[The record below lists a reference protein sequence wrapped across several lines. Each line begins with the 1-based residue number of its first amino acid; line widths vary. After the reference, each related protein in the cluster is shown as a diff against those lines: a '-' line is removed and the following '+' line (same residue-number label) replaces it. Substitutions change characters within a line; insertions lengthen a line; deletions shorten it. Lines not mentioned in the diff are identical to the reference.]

1 MARRVID
8 TFWDRKTRN
17 DINDNFKELYEG
29 MNGPI
34 SADRLPIID
43 GSIIAPGSIT
53 AESTDFITPGKNLFN
68 GQYIK
73 GYSYFSAVGEYGA
86 VGKSSE
92 EESYIGIIKIEQGE
106 TYTVTKLSGGNRL
119 NVMLTNE
126 IPRSSEY
133 VLLMEPVWQGDF
145 SSSKQNYTFT
155 NNVGAKYLV
164 VQTNYGSSDLPKLQ
178 VEIGSESTEY
188 EDYEIKFAGEVD
200 FKDVTPEKTTFFKK
214 SSKNLFGGEYY
225 TNLTYS
231 VLPQGSNGRLI
242 YTSSDDRYVAI
253 EEIEEG
259 ETFSLTK
266 LEGGNRF
273 NVMLI
278 NDIPFSS
285 NPVPLEAPIWQG
297 TFTPDKQTYT
307 FTNDVN
313 AKYVAIQTNLGEPNP
328 PRLQIE
334 KGSTPTPYEPGI
346 YIPKQYIEP
355 NDEKDL
361 SVDYRF
367 NFPVNLYSLYRKQ
380 NDIANYIEDPGELT
394 VEEYHT
400 MFNDLVSQHTEI
412 AKRTKLGDVTGDFPL
427 YLYEIKPPTYWVD
440 YENDS
445 GGTGGRPSPLPKI
458 TMTTGI
464 HGHERSPS
472 ISAFYAF
479 KELLENPED
488 NELID
493 FLKMN
498 VHFECIAL
506 ANPSGWTDGTYNNGN
521 NVNLNRDFPPNR
533 EPEQIEA
540 ILIKNH
546 LDNANMDFFIDF
558 HNMYFRDGYIG
569 YTLSSS
575 DVFKYSMNNVYRDLG
590 RSWAKQYPEM
600 PQEIDHI
607 WGYNSIPNNGTVG
620 NYVQTQLGI
629 ESALME
635 IIRSNN
641 WLGGGSFS
649 EPIARMGVELIVNA
663 IASALRTK

>member
-17 DINDNFKELYEG
+17 DINDNFEELYEG

-53 AESTDFITPGKNLFN
+53 ADNTDFITTGKNMFN

-73 GYSYFSAVGEYGA
+73 GYSYFLGVGEYGA
-86 VGKSSE
+86 VGKSGE

-106 TYTVTKLSGGNRL
+106 TYTVTKLPGGNRL

-133 VLLMEPVWQGDF
+133 VLLMEPIWRGDF

-214 SSKNLFGGEYY
+214 SSKNLFNGSYLEGR
-225 TNLTYS
+225 TYFTS
-231 VLPQGSNGRLI
+231 GNYEFGYI
-242 YTSSDDRYVAI
+242 GTSSGDDRYMAI
-253 EEIEEG
+253 LEIDDG
-259 ETFSLTK
+259 ETYSITK

-278 NDIPFSS
+278 DVL
-285 NPVPLEAPIWQG
+285 PVGVVAPLKAPIYQG
-297 TFTPDKQTYT
+297 TITPYKQTYT

-334 KGSTPTPYEPGI
+334 KGSTPTPYEPGTF
-346 YIPKQYIEP
+346 IPKQFIEP
-355 NDEKDL
+355 DNEKDT
-361 SVDYRF
+361 SIDYRF
-367 NFPVNLYSLYRKQ
+367 NFPANLHQLYRKQ
-380 NDIANYIEDPGELT
+380 NDIADYIEAPGELT
-394 VEEYHT
+394 VEEYHS
-400 MFNDLVSQHTEI
+400 MFNNLISQHSEI

-488 NELID
+488 NELIE
-493 FLKMN
+493 FIKMN
-498 VHFECIAL
+498 VHIECIAL

-521 NVNLNRDFPPNR
+521 NVNLNREFPPNR
-533 EPEQIEA
+533 EPEQPET

-546 LDNANMDFFIDF
+546 IDNANMDFFIDF

>member
-17 DINDNFKELYEG
+17 DINDNFEELYEG

-34 SADRLPIID
+34 SADRLPVID
-43 GSIIAPGSIT
+43 GSMIAPGSIT
-53 AESTDFITPGKNLFN
+53 ADNTDFITTGKNMFN
-68 GQYIK
+68 GNYIK
-73 GYSYFSAVGEYGA
+73 GYSYFSAIGEHGSVG
-86 VGKSSE
+86 VSSNE
-92 EESYIGIIKIEQGE
+92 NSYIEVIKIEIGE
-106 TYTVTKLSGGNRL
+106 TYTVTKYIGGNRL
-119 NVMLTNE
+119 NVMLTKE
-126 IPRSSEY
+126 LPTASKHA
-133 VLLMEPVWQGDF
+133 LLVAPIWQGDF
-145 SSSKQNYTFT
+145 SSGEQTYTFT
-155 NNVGAKYLV
+155 NDVGAAYLI
-164 VQTNYGSSDLPKLQ
+164 VQTNYGNANLPNLQ
-178 VEIGSESTEY
+178 VEKGTESTEY

-214 SSKNLFGGEYY
+214 SDKNLFNGNYY

-231 VLPQGSNGRLI
+231 LLPEGSNGRVI

-253 EEIEEG
+253 LEIENG
-259 ETFSLTK
+259 ETYSLTK

-488 NELID
+488 NELIE
-493 FLKMN
+493 FIKMN

-533 EPEQIEA
+533 EPEQAEA